1 MDTPLMRRPAVQ
13 DRDSQPRRHVRPAV
27 LEGPPVPEA
36 LAGAVVGMFLVMAL
50 AFVPDWASLIDL
62 RSTWLLP
69 LLVLGALIGAA
80 ISWMLA
86 LPKLERMVVE
96 EEQAERRRH
105 AA

>member
-1 MDTPLMRRPAVQ
+1 MRRPTPQEPVAGH
-13 DRDSQPRRHVRPAV
+13 RRHVRPAV

-36 LAGAVVGMFLVMAL
+36 LAGAIVGMFLVMSL
-50 AFVPDWASLIDL
+50 AFTPSWSFLIDF
-62 RSTWLLP
+62 SSPWLVP

-86 LPKLERMVVE
+86 RPKLERMVVE
-96 EEQAERRRH
+96 EEQAERRRN